1 MHRCT
6 RVIKALQCGQ
16 RPFRM
21 PGDLPILRA
30 RTQQAHTLA
39 TVTDLKW
46 HISTAPTPPSTCSA
60 YRRAQGRAQVMSA
73 QHVRSDS
80 FVCQSI
86 YPSYKHTQTHTAS
99 AHLSCTSRLEA
110 AHFGGSE
117 GALDL
122 QCVRVQISKGMH
134 IEALLSGIKVG
145 TYAEDVGRVYLL

>member
-46 HISTAPTPPSTCSA
+46 HISTAPTPPSTCGA

>member
-1 MHRCT
+1 
-6 RVIKALQCGQ
+6 
-16 RPFRM
+16 
-21 PGDLPILRA
+21 
-30 RTQQAHTLA
+30 
-39 TVTDLKW
+39 
-46 HISTAPTPPSTCSA
+46 
-60 YRRAQGRAQVMSA
+60 MSA

-134 IEALLSGIKVG
+134 IEALLSGIKGG
-145 TYAEDVGRVYLL
+145 TYAEDVGCVYLLRGDGT